1 MTSSSAGEPRDGA
14 AGLRLA
20 MRDLVALS
28 ALPAVWS
35 AYDSEGILGSLAEV
49 LQMTLAL
56 ELVYARSPVGAAA
69 GPAAGEPAARTV
81 ENVRY
86 ASGPASAEAA
96 AALGGVLAEW
106 LRDPFSLTAA
116 IPHPAGEG
124 ILRIA
129 ITRFGYGAGAG
140 ILVAGSR
147 RPDFPTEQ
155 ERLLLSVGANQAA
168 IAVQR
173 KRVEEERLVLL
184 EREREAHHEARTLN
198 EVARSLGAELDLQT
212 LVQKVTDAG
221 TELTAARFGAFFF
234 NGVNEQG
241 DTYLLYTLSGAR
253 REDFE
258 KFGVPRPTAL
268 FGPTFRGEGVVR
280 IADVL
285 ADPRYGQNPPHRGM
299 PEGHLPVRSYLA
311 VPLIARSGTT
321 LGGLFFGHPEPG
333 VFTERAERLA
343 QGLAAQAAV
352 AIDNAQLYGQ
362 AQREIAERR
371 RVEES
376 ERAARLQAEQASRLR
391 DEFLATVSHEL
402 RTPLNSI
409 LGWAQ
414 VVRRAPR
421 DEATLTQALEAI
433 ERGARA
439 QTRLIE
445 DLLDMSRIISG
456 KLRLEVQTVALA
468 PLVEAA
474 VNTVKPAAAAKDI
487 RVEQVLDPVA
497 GPVKGDPSRL
507 QQIFWNLLSNAV
519 KFTPKGGKV
528 QVHLERIDSHVE
540 VCVSDTGR
548 GIAEEFLPFV
558 FDRFRQA
565 DSSTTRRQSGLGLG
579 LAVVK
584 QLVELHGG
592 KVTAKSSGEN
602 LGATF
607 TVQLPIAIVQ
617 GDAVGR
623 EHPVAALT
631 SALGGGDEPDL
642 ENLRL
647 LVVDDDGDTRTILG
661 RVLAECGAMV
671 DLASSATEAL
681 QHLEREV
688 YQVIV
693 SDIGMPDMDGYEL
706 MRQLRAR
713 GDKTPAIAVTAFARA
728 EDRIRSLQAGY
739 NMHVSKPLEP
749 RELVAVVASLVRL
762 GPPA

>member
-1 MTSSSAGEPRDGA
+1 MTSSFRGEPRDEA
-14 AGLRLA
+14 ANLRLA

-35 AYDSEGILGSLAEV
+35 GYDSEGILASLAEV
-49 LQMTLAL
+49 LQITLAL
-56 ELVYARSPVGAAA
+56 DLVYARAPGRAVAAA
-69 GPAAGEPAARTV
+69 RGGGPAIAV
-81 ENVRY
+81 ETARY
-86 ASGPASAEAA
+86 ASGPAGAEAA
-96 AALGGVLAEW
+96 AALGRVLAEW
-106 LRDPFSLTAA
+106 LRDPFSPTAA

-124 ILRIA
+124 TLRIA
-129 ITRFGYGAGAG
+129 ITRFGYGVGAG
-140 ILVAGSR
+140 IVVAGSR

-168 IAVQR
+168 IATQR
-173 KRVEEERLVLL
+173 RRVEEERLALL
-184 EREREAHHEARTLN
+184 
-198 EVARSLGAELDLQT
+198 
-212 LVQKVTDAG
+212 
-221 TELTAARFGAFFF
+221 
-234 NGVNEQG
+234 
-241 DTYLLYTLSGAR
+241 
-253 REDFE
+253 
-258 KFGVPRPTAL
+258 
-268 FGPTFRGEGVVR
+268 
-280 IADVL
+280 
-285 ADPRYGQNPPHRGM
+285 
-299 PEGHLPVRSYLA
+299 
-311 VPLIARSGTT
+311 
-321 LGGLFFGHPEPG
+321 
-333 VFTERAERLA
+333 
-343 QGLAAQAAV
+343 
-352 AIDNAQLYGQ
+352 
-362 AQREIAERR
+362 
-371 RVEES
+371 ES
-376 ERAARLQAEQASRLR
+376 ERAARLLAEQASRLR

-421 DEATLTQALEAI
+421 DDATLTQALDAI

-474 VNTVKPAAAAKDI
+474 VNTVRPAAAAKEI
-487 RVEQVLDPVA
+487 RVELVLDPVA

-519 KFTPKGGKV
+519 KFTPKGGNV
-528 QVHLERIDSHVE
+528 QVRLERIDAHVE
-540 VCVSDTGR
+540 VSVGDDGR
-548 GIAEEFLPFV
+548 GMAEEFLPFV

-565 DSSTTRRQSGLGLG
+565 DSSTTRRHSGLGLG

-592 KVTAKSSGEN
+592 RVAARSPGDN

-607 TVQLPIAIVQ
+607 TVQLPIANARQDEVDRERTAAA
-617 GDAVGR
+617 GTLAPASSDDAG
-623 EHPVAALT
+623 
-631 SALGGGDEPDL
+631 L

-661 RVLAECGAMV
+661 RVLEERGALV
-671 DLASSATEAL
+671 DQASSAAEAL
-681 QHLEREV
+681 RHLEREV

-749 RELVAVVASLVRL
+749 RELIAVVASLARPVAP
-762 GPPA
+762 G